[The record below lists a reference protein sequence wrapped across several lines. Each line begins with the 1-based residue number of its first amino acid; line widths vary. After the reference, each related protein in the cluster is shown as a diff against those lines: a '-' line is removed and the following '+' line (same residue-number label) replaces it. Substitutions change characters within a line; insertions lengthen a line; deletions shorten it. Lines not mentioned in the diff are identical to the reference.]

1 MAEFDVLVTGGESRQ
16 GIVTIRSLARRGIRM
31 FVVGESERSPAKY
44 SRYVDHFALVPSALS
59 DPDGF
64 VESVVGIAR
73 DRGIPYIYPVTE
85 SSLVPLDARRSTF
98 AGIAGLIAP
107 PSSVVRQGLDKKLT
121 LRAAESVGLPITRT
135 LYPSTVEEA
144 EAVAE
149 EWGYP
154 VIFKP
159 QGRSNDPT
167 IEGKFDFKVAYA
179 HSPEELRSFLEPLR
193 GGALPMMQDYAYGD
207 HVQFCCF
214 FEDGKAH
221 SFFQDKGVRLNPLS
235 GGVGTRLET
244 IPIVP
249 ALRDMSIKLFEAMDW
264 DGIGQAQF
272 KGPGPD
278 GTYRFIEVSVRLP
291 ASVGSAVTA
300 GVDYPW
306 MQFCRFSGRPVE
318 PAPPHKVGVATRWVR
333 GDTLTVV
340 NHLLGHTPNSADP
353 LPSRLAVLRDY
364 LVDFV
369 RPGLRNYIFDWR
381 DPRPGFPE
389 IIQTLSDLRRPFRA
403 ALSPLVP
410 SPLKRLRR
418 GRVNA
423 GG

>member
-1 MAEFDVLVTGGESRQ
+1 
-16 GIVTIRSLARRGIRM
+16 M

-44 SRYVDHFALVPSALS
+44 SRYVDHFALVPSAIS

-64 VESVVGIAR
+64 VEAVVGLAR
-73 DRGIPYIYPVTE
+73 ERNIPFIYPVTE
-85 SSLVPLDARRSTF
+85 SSLVPLDAQRATF
-98 AGIAGLIAP
+98 ADDAGLIAP

-121 LRAAESVGLPITRT
+121 LQAAESVGLPITRT
-135 LYPSTVEEA
+135 LYPRSIEEA
-144 EAVAE
+144 EEAAQR
-149 EWGYP
+149 WGYP

-167 IEGKFDFKVAYA
+167 IEGKFDFKVAYV
-179 HSPEELRSFLEPLR
+179 HTPQELRAFLEPLR
-193 GGALPMMQDYAYGD
+193 GEALPMMQDYAYGD

-221 SFFQDKGVRLNPLS
+221 SFFQDKGVRMNPLS

-244 IPIVP
+244 IPTVP
-249 ALRDMSIKLFEAMDW
+249 VLRDMSLRLFEAMDW

-318 PAPPHKVGVATRWVR
+318 PAPPHRIGVATRWVR
-333 GDTLTVV
+333 GDTLSVV
-340 NHLLGHTPNSADP
+340 GHLLGQTPNSADP
-353 LPSRLAVLRDY
+353 LPSKPAVLRDY
-364 LVDFV
+364 LVDFI

-381 DPRPGFPE
+381 DPLAGLPE
-389 IIQTLSDLRRPFRA
+389 VIQTFSDLRRPLRA
-403 ALSPLVP
+403 ALSRLVP
-410 SPLKRLRR
+410 SSLKRRLRKR
-418 GRVNA
+418 
-423 GG
+423 